1 MYGSTG
7 SVGSGCE
14 LCQRLRTLA
23 QKFIISNQ
31 RNISKP
37 GTLSFTFLMSDL
49 HQDNSEGALME
60 YYLEGIALFKILLH
74 YVTQMRRV
82 TKTNNIF

>member
-1 MYGSTG
+1 M
-7 SVGSGCE
+7 
-14 LCQRLRTLA
+14 A
-23 QKFIISNQ
+23 
-31 RNISKP
+31 
-37 GTLSFTFLMSDL
+37 DL